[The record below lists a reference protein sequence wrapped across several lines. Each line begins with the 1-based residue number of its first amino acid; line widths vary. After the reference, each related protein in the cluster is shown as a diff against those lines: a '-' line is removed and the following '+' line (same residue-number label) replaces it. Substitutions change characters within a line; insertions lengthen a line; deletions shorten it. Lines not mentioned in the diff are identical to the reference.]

1 MYDPTVARLTY
12 RALLGRRR
20 ALILGAL
27 PLLLIAIS
35 VVVRGLAG
43 ADDQTASDLLGGL
56 ALATMVPII
65 GVIAGTGA
73 IGPEIDDGSVV
84 YLLSKP
90 IKRPTIIFTKL
101 IVAIAVTMVFSA
113 VPTLIAGFILNGNGQ
128 QIAVAY
134 TVAALVASIAYAA
147 LFLLLGTV
155 SRHAVVFG
163 LVYALVWE
171 ALFGSLVPGAR
182 TLSVQQW
189 SLAVAQKVVRRRP
202 GDLGREPDHVDG
214 AAGGRHG
221 PGHLVRRSEAALA
234 DTRRRGVT
242 CPGLDG
248 GLTPV
253 RAHWADGDVGAP
265 HGSWTAGR
273 RRGWRARGLST
284 RTAGGPVPGP
294 GRGRDTAP
302 GTMPGRTSSWTRT
315 SYAPPE
321 PPSRPPVPGCSPR
334 AGAARSRSPSPGAP
348 TSRPRAGSSAR
359 PAAAG
364 GAGASRRLSDA
375 DLIGGVQFVR
385 RQSG

>member
-27 PLLLIAIS
+27 PLLLVVIAVI
-35 VVVRGLAG
+35 VRALAG
-43 ADDQTASDLLGGL
+43 ADDQTAVDLLGGL
-56 ALATMVPII
+56 GLATMVPII

-90 IKRPTIIFTKL
+90 IKRPTIISTKL

-113 VPTLIAGFILNGNGQ
+113 LPTLVAGFILNGNGQ

-147 LFLLLGTV
+147 VFLLLGTV

-189 SLAVAQKVVRRRP
+189 SLAVAHEVTG
-202 GDLGREPDHVDG
+202 GDL
-214 AAGGRHG
+214 
-221 PGHLVRRSEAALA
+221 
-234 DTRRRGVT
+234 VT
-242 CPGLDG
+242 SDV
-248 GLTPV
+248 GLT
-253 RAHWADGDVGAP
+253 
-265 HGSWTAGR
+265 TAVIFLV
-273 RRGWRARGLST
+273 AVTGLAT
-284 RTAGGPVPGP
+284 WYAGQKLRTLTLAG
-294 GRGRDTAP
+294 
-302 GTMPGRTSSWTRT
+302 
-315 SYAPPE
+315 E
-321 PPSRPPVPGCSPR
+321 E
-334 AGAARSRSPSPGAP
+334 
-348 TSRPRAGSSAR
+348 
-359 PAAAG
+359 
-364 GAGASRRLSDA
+364 
-375 DLIGGVQFVR
+375 
-385 RQSG
+385 

>member
-27 PLLLIAIS
+27 PMLLIVIAVI
-35 VVVRGLAG
+35 VRALAG
-43 ADDQTASDLLGGL
+43 ADDQTAVDLLGGL

-90 IKRPTIIFTKL
+90 IKRPTIISTKL

-113 VPTLIAGFILNGNGQ
+113 LPTLVAGFILNGNGQ

-134 TVAALVASIAYAA
+134 AVAALVASIAYAA
-147 LFLLLGTV
+147 VFLLLGTV

-189 SLAVAQKVVRRRP
+189 SLAVAHEVTG
-202 GDLGREPDHVDG
+202 GDL
-214 AAGGRHG
+214 
-221 PGHLVRRSEAALA
+221 
-234 DTRRRGVT
+234 VT
-242 CPGLDG
+242 S
-248 GLTPV
+248 
-253 RAHWADGDVGAP
+253 DVGLAT
-265 HGSWTAGR
+265 GVIFLVAVTGLATWYAGQK
-273 RRGWRARGLST
+273 L
-284 RTAGGPVPGP
+284 RTLTLAG
-294 GRGRDTAP
+294 
-302 GTMPGRTSSWTRT
+302 
-315 SYAPPE
+315 E
-321 PPSRPPVPGCSPR
+321 E
-334 AGAARSRSPSPGAP
+334 
-348 TSRPRAGSSAR
+348 
-359 PAAAG
+359 
-364 GAGASRRLSDA
+364 
-375 DLIGGVQFVR
+375 
-385 RQSG
+385 

>member
-27 PLLLIAIS
+27 PLLLIVIS
-35 VVVRGLAG
+35 IAVRALAG
-43 ADDQTASDLLGGL
+43 ADDQTAADLLGGL

-90 IKRPTIIFTKL
+90 LKRPAIIFTKL

-113 VPTLIAGFILNGNGQ
+113 VPTFVAGMILNGNGQ
-128 QIAVAY
+128 QVAVAY

-189 SLAVAQKVVRRRP
+189 ALAIGHKVTG
-202 GDLGREPDHVDG
+202 GDL
-214 AAGGRHG
+214 
-221 PGHLVRRSEAALA
+221 
-234 DTRRRGVT
+234 VT
-242 CPGLDG
+242 SDV
-248 GLTPV
+248 GLTTATVLLIAVTVLATWYAGQKLRTLTPT
-253 RAHWADGDVGAP
+253 GD
-265 HGSWTAGR
+265 
-273 RRGWRARGLST
+273 
-284 RTAGGPVPGP
+284 
-294 GRGRDTAP
+294 
-302 GTMPGRTSSWTRT
+302 
-315 SYAPPE
+315 E
-321 PPSRPPVPGCSPR
+321 
-334 AGAARSRSPSPGAP
+334 
-348 TSRPRAGSSAR
+348 
-359 PAAAG
+359 
-364 GAGASRRLSDA
+364 
-375 DLIGGVQFVR
+375 
-385 RQSG
+385 